1 MIPPLSQQRF
11 VVEPQERG
19 GIFRLVEKPLLGRE
33 RIVLPEDWSAT
44 AAGHLLADAGR
55 LLAWLEE
62 GQAEREGDA
71 VVVGHAAIAGLDERS
86 ARSIGLPPAAPFVL
100 DLRHEGTIDRPEFRF
115 RVTWSNANGRP
126 QPGVRRT
133 GAFLHSGSRL
143 FRLAQPL
150 FDLAEAVDAFNGAP
164 PDDMDER
171 FRIWGRIYPELPDE
185 SHRSIALDGYL
196 RSTRIAHAT
205 RFSLDI
211 RSTADGF
218 RFDPVL
224 FGSKLPVSEDDP
236 EQLPSQEHALLPRER
251 RDAFAERF
259 HRSAECKARY
269 ALDGGWYAV
278 VDEPVRQALSVV
290 RRAQGAD
297 REIRR
302 QFARNPR
309 AFVREALGEAMDE
322 AAIEALFIETAE
334 FSERVRDVALWTPV
348 VVPWVQRT
356 GEAWLPER
364 FGVRIGATSLAIEPE
379 RLPEVEA
386 LLRQAIA
393 EGKPSIRIAGIDVPA
408 NEEALAAVHELVAA
422 SELSAE
428 EAPPEDEPQGGVE
441 EQETA
446 GLVDGR
452 LVLEIIDNLGEAAY
466 RARLRPRSLDLPD
479 GPPSLLATTPKPH
492 QEHGIRWLQGRW
504 RDGMPGV
511 LLADDMGL
519 GKTLQALAF
528 LAWLKAGI
536 DAGRL
541 SRKPFLVVAPTGL
554 LKNWQA
560 ECDRH
565 LHAPGLGGVVPA
577 WGTELKRLRKKG
589 GTDIKAGEPLLDQ
602 DQLKNAA
609 WILTTYETMRDYQLS
624 FAAVHFAAVVFDEA
638 QRIKTPG
645 VLVTHAAKA
654 LNSDFYVAMTG
665 TPIENRLADLWCI
678 VDTAYPGRLRDLKSF
693 SQTYEA
699 EAEPARLHQL
709 KATLTD
715 GDEKTPALML
725 RRMKADHLP
734 GLPEKHEHV
743 VAERMPPEQAQAY
756 DRAVAAARIGTGKG
770 SMLEALHQLRGIS
783 LHPVSPDEAT
793 DDRYVEQSAR
803 LRAAFQILNSLRD
816 RGEKAL
822 VFLES
827 LDMQGYLAAL
837 LQRRYRLAALPMIIN
852 GWVAGPDRQKRVDV
866 FQAGGNGF
874 DVMILSPR
882 AGGVGLTLTAANH
895 VIHLS
900 RWWNPAVEDQCTDRV
915 YRIGQE
921 RDVHVYYLQAIHPT
935 FGEQSFDKRLHDL
948 LERKRALSREMLMP
962 PLDPEN
968 DARKLY
974 EETVGATVA

>member
-11 VVEPQERG
+11 VVEPQERRG
-19 GIFRLVEKPLLGRE
+19 VFRLVEKPLLGRE
-33 RIVLPEDWSAT
+33 RIIPPEDWSAT
-44 AAGHLLADAGR
+44 APGHLLAGAGR
-55 LLAWLEE
+55 LLAWVED
-62 GQAEREGDA
+62 GQAECEGEA
-71 VVVGHAAIAGLDERS
+71 VVVGHAPIAGLDERS
-86 ARSIGLPPAAPFVL
+86 ARSIGLPPAAPFVFE
-100 DLRHEGTIDRPEFRF
+100 LRHDGTIDRPEFRF
-115 RVTWSNANGRP
+115 RAIWSNANGRP

-133 GAFLHSGSRL
+133 GAFLHQGSRL

-150 FDLAEAVDAFNGAP
+150 FDLAEAVDAFNAAP
-164 PDDMDER
+164 PDDMDQR

-185 SHRSIALDGYL
+185 SYRSIALDGYL

-205 RFSLDI
+205 RFSLDV

-236 EQLPSQEHALLPRER
+236 ERLPSQEQALLPREGR
-251 RDAFAERF
+251 CAFAERF
-259 HRSAECKARY
+259 RRSAECRARY
-269 ALDGGWYAV
+269 ALEGGWYAV
-278 VDEPVRQALSVV
+278 IDEPVRQALTVV

-297 REIRR
+297 RETRR

-334 FSERVRDVALWTPV
+334 FSARVRDVTLWTPV

-364 FGVRIGATSLAIEPE
+364 FGVRIGETSLPIEPE

-386 LLRQAIA
+386 ELRRAIA
-393 EGKPSIRIAGIDVPA
+393 EGRPSIDFAGVEVPA
-408 NEEALAAVHELVAA
+408 NEEALAAVHELVTA
-422 SELSAE
+422 SELSAK
-428 EAPPEDEPQGGVE
+428 EAPPKEEPQGRVE
-441 EQETA
+441 EQEQA
-446 GLVDGR
+446 GPDGR

-466 RARLRPRSLDLPD
+466 SARLRPRSLDLPD
-479 GPPSLLATTPKPH
+479 GPPTLLETGPKPH
-492 QEHGIRWLQGRW
+492 QQHGIRWLQGRW

-528 LAWLKAGI
+528 LAWLKAGM
-536 DAGRL
+536 DAGKV

-554 LKNWQA
+554 LANWQA
-560 ECDRH
+560 EHDRH
-565 LHAPGLGGVVPA
+565 LAKPGLGEVVHA
-577 WGTELKRLRKKG
+577 WAAGLKRLRRKA
-589 GTDIKAGEPLLDQ
+589 GTDIKAGEPLLDE
-602 DQLKNAA
+602 DQLKDAA
-609 WILTTYETMRDYQLS
+609 WVLTTYETMRDYQLS
-624 FAAVHFAAVVFDEA
+624 FAAVHFAAIVFDEA

-654 LNSDFYVAMTG
+654 LKSDFVMAMTG

-678 VDTAYPGRLRDLKSF
+678 VDTAYPGHLRDLKSF
-693 SQTYEA
+693 SQIYEA

-709 KATLTD
+709 KAKLTD
-715 GDEKTPALML
+715 GNETAPPLML

-783 LHPVSPDEAT
+783 LHPVSPDEAK

-803 LRAAFQILNSLRD
+803 LRAAFSILDGLKVS
-816 RGEKAL
+816 GEKAL
-822 VFLES
+822 IFLES

-852 GWVAGPDRQKRVDV
+852 GSVAGSDRQKRVDV

-895 VIHLS
+895 VVHLS

-921 RDVHVYYLQAIHPT
+921 RDVHVYYLQAIHPV
-935 FGEQSFDKRLHDL
+935 FGEQSFDRRLHDL
-948 LERKRALSREMLMP
+948 LARKRALSREMLMP

>member
-1 MIPPLSQQRF
+1 MIPPLAQQHF
-11 VVEPQERG
+11 VVEPREG
-19 GIFRLVEKPLLGRE
+19 GGAFRLVEKPLLGRE
-33 RIVLPEDWSAT
+33 RIIPPDRWSAT
-44 AAGHLLADAGR
+44 AAGHLLAGAGR
-55 LLAWLEE
+55 LLAWLAE
-62 GQAEREGDA
+62 GQAKRDGDA
-71 VVVGHAAIAGLDERS
+71 LIVGHATIASLDERS
-86 ARSIGLPPAAPFVL
+86 ARSIGLPPAAPLVL

-115 RVTWSNANGRP
+115 RAAWTNANGRP
-126 QPGVRRT
+126 EPGVRRT
-133 GAFLHSGSRL
+133 GAFLSSGSRL
-143 FRLAQPL
+143 FRLTQPH
-150 FDLAEAVDAFNGAP
+150 FDLAEAVDAFNAAP

-171 FRIWGRIYPELPDE
+171 FRIWGRIYPELPE
-185 SHRSIALDGYL
+185 ETYRSITLDGYL

-211 RSTADGF
+211 SSSADGF

-236 EQLPSQEHALLPRER
+236 EALPSQEHALLPRER
-251 RDAFAERF
+251 RDTFSERF
-259 HRSAECKARY
+259 RRAPECRARY

-278 VDEPVRQALSVV
+278 VDEPVRQALTVV

-297 REIRR
+297 RETRR

-309 AFVREALGEAMDE
+309 AFIREALGESFDE
-322 AAIEALFIETAE
+322 SLIDALFIETAE
-334 FSERVRDVALWTPV
+334 FSDRVRDVTLWTPI

-364 FGVRIGATSLAIEPE
+364 FGVRIGDTSLTVEAE

-386 LLRQAIA
+386 QLRQAIA
-393 EGKPSIRIAGIDVPA
+393 EGRPSIRIAGMDVPA
-408 NEEALAAVHELVAA
+408 NEEALAAVHELVVASQPAA
-422 SELSAE
+422 KEAPSGE
-428 EAPPEDEPQGGVE
+428 EARDQPEDQEEPPLG
-441 EQETA
+441 
-446 GLVDGR
+446 GR
-452 LVLEIIDNLGEAAY
+452 LVLEIIDNLVEASY
-466 RARLRPRSLDLPD
+466 RATLRPKSLDLPD
-479 GPPSLLATTPKPH
+479 GPLALLETAPKPH
-492 QEHGIRWLQGRW
+492 QQDGIRWLQSRW
-504 RDGMPGV
+504 REGSPGV

-528 LAWLKAGI
+528 LAWLKAGM

-541 SRKPFLVVAPTGL
+541 SRKPFLIVAPTGL

-560 ECDRH
+560 EHDRH
-565 LHAPGLGGVVPA
+565 LHAPGLGEVVQA
-577 WGTELKRLRKKG
+577 WGGELKRLRRRA
-589 GTDIKAGEPLLDQ
+589 GTDIKAGEPLLDE

-624 FAAVHFAAVVFDEA
+624 FAAVHFAAIVFDEA

-816 RGEKAL
+816 RREKAL
-822 VFLES
+822 IFLES

-837 LQRRYRLAALPMIIN
+837 LQRRYRLAGLPMIIN
-852 GWVAGPDRQKRVDV
+852 GAVAGPDRQKRVDL
-866 FQAGGNGF
+866 FQTGGTSF

-921 RDVHVYYLQAIHPT
+921 RDVHVYYLQAIHPE
-935 FGEQSFDKRLHDL
+935 FGEQSFDERLHDL

-974 EETVGATVA
+974 EDTVGATVA

>member
-11 VVEPQERG
+11 LVEPQERG
-19 GIFRLVEKPLLGRE
+19 GAFRLVEKPLLGRE
-33 RIVLPEDWSAT
+33 RIIPPEDWSA
-44 AAGHLLADAGR
+44 AAPGHLLAGAGR
-55 LLAWLEE
+55 LLAWVED
-62 GQAEREGDA
+62 GQAVREGDA
-71 VVVGHAAIAGLDERS
+71 VVVGHAAIAGLDEGG
-86 ARSIGLPPAAPFVL
+86 ARSIGLPPAAPFVFE
-100 DLRHEGTIDRPEFRF
+100 LRHDGTIDRPEFRF
-115 RVTWSNANGRP
+115 RAVWHGGNGQP
-126 QPGVRRT
+126 LPGVRRT
-133 GAFLHSGSRL
+133 GAFLHHGSRL

-150 FDLAEAVDAFNGAP
+150 FDLAEAVDAFNAAP

-171 FRIWGRIYPELPDE
+171 FRIWGRIYPEIPDE
-185 SHRSIALDGYL
+185 SYRSIALDGYL

-205 RFSLDI
+205 RFSLDV

-224 FGSKLPVSEDDP
+224 FGSRLPVSEDDP
-236 EQLPSQEHALLPRER
+236 EQLPSQEQALLPREGR
-251 RDAFAERF
+251 CAFAERF
-259 HRSAECKARY
+259 QRSAECRARY

-278 VDEPVRQALSVV
+278 IDEPVRQALSVV

-297 REIRR
+297 RETRR

-322 AAIEALFIETAE
+322 AAMEALFIETAE
-334 FSERVRDVALWTPV
+334 FSDRVRDVSLWTPV

-364 FGVRIGATSLAIEPE
+364 FGVRIGETSLAIEPE
-379 RLPEVEA
+379 RLPEVETE
-386 LLRQAIA
+386 LRRAIA
-393 EGKPSIRIAGIDVPA
+393 EGRPSIRIAGVEVPA

-422 SELSAE
+422 SELPAKD
-428 EAPPEDEPQGGVE
+428 APPKEEPQGHVE
-441 EQETA
+441 AQETA
-446 GLVDGR
+446 GLDGR

-479 GPPSLLATTPKPH
+479 GPPALLQTTPKPH
-492 QEHGIRWLQGRW
+492 QEHGIRWLQSRW
-504 RDGMPGV
+504 REGSPGV

-528 LAWLKAGI
+528 LAWLKAGM
-536 DAGRL
+536 DAGWL
-541 SRKPFLVVAPTGL
+541 PRKPFLIVAPTGL
-554 LKNWQA
+554 LANWQA
-560 ECDRH
+560 EHDLH
-565 LHAPGLGGVVPA
+565 LRVPRLGEVVHA
-577 WGTELKRLRKKG
+577 WGAGLKRLRKRA
-589 GTDIKAGEPLLDQ
+589 GTDIKAGQPLLDEG
-602 DQLKNAA
+602 QLKTAA

-624 FAAVHFAAVVFDEA
+624 FAAVPFSAIVFDEA

-654 LNSDFYVAMTG
+654 LNGDFYVAMTG

-678 VDTAYPGRLRDLKSF
+678 VDTAYPGRLGDLKSF
-693 SQTYEA
+693 SQTYEG
-699 EAEPARLHQL
+699 EAEPARLRQL

-715 GDEKTPALML
+715 GDGTAPALML

-743 VAERMPPEQAQAY
+743 VPAPMPPEQAQAY
-756 DRAVAAARIGTGKG
+756 DRAVAAARTATGKG

-783 LHPVSPDEAT
+783 LHPVSPDAAK

-803 LRAAFQILNSLRD
+803 LRAAFSILDGLKVS
-816 RGEKAL
+816 GEKAL
-822 VFLES
+822 IFLES

-837 LQRRYRLAALPMIIN
+837 LQRRYRLADLPMIIN
-852 GWVAGPDRQKRVDV
+852 GGVAGPERQKRVDV
-866 FQAGGNGF
+866 FQKGGYGF

-921 RDVHVYYLQAIHPT
+921 RDVHVYYLQAIHPV
-935 FGEQSFDKRLHDL
+935 FGEQSFDRRLHDL
-948 LERKRALSREMLMP
+948 LARKRALSREMLMP